1 MKSLWR
7 PRPKREREE
16 KKREEEKKTLYEL
29 SKQINY
35 KYSYL
40 KKKKIEREGK
50 RHG

>member
-7 PRPKREREE
+7 PRPKRERE
-16 KKREEEKKTLYEL
+16 KKREKKTLYEL

-40 KKKKIEREGK
+40 QKEEN
-50 RHG
+50 